1 MGCYLSALLGVIT
14 LDNAKQKL
22 ATVIRVLAVE
32 KDSELQKLKDENNQ
46 IKRPDFLWHYLLQS
60 FSTMGRSTGWNG
72 LIGTPENYSR
82 ITFDVLE
89 KLTPEQRENQV
100 HEVCRAAKIR
110 MPDKKAGF
118 ILGCFDRI
126 QMLGGLSEAKSML
139 LSRTGSAKKK
149 AFLMEFPGIGE
160 KYARNI
166 MMDVYHEDF
175 HNSIAIDVRI
185 KAISTLLGL
194 TLNSYNE
201 HEKFYLDVAQTAGIN
216 GWEMDRILYNW
227 NDQVKQQLLAF

>member
-1 MGCYLSALLGVIT
+1 S

-22 ATVIRVLAVE
+22 AKVIRIFAVE
-32 KDSELQKLKDENNQ
+32 KASVLQQLKDENNQ
-46 IKRPDFLWHYLLQS
+46 VNRPDFIWHYLLQS
-60 FSTMGRSTGWNG
+60 FSTMGRSAGWQG

-89 KLTPEQRENQV
+89 KLTPEQRKIQV

-110 MPDKKAGF
+110 MPDRKATF

-126 QMLGGLSEAKSML
+126 QMLGGLSEAKSKL
-139 LSRTGSAKKK
+139 LSLPGAGKKK
-149 AFLMEFPGIGE
+149 AYLMEFPGIGK

-185 KAISTLLGL
+185 KAISTILGL
-194 TLNSYNE
+194 SFTSYVE
-201 HEKFYLDVAQTAGIN
+201 HENFYLTVAESAGIN

-227 NDQVKQQLLAF
+227 NDQIKQQLLAF